1 MLAAACGGSGGGGG
15 SVASPIP
22 SANPNCVRPSPT
34 PAATVSA
41 GGVLPPAISQV
52 ADQVAKV
59 RGLAFERPVA
69 PEPLTTEQINGVVR
83 DQLEEELPVDRTAN
97 QQRAWIAMG
106 VLPGGTDLRQSVI
119 DFETSEI
126 IGFYDSSTHQ
136 LVFVGGQAP
145 TPFERLTLAHE
156 LTHALDDQHFDLTRL
171 DALDRACLDDRAEA
185 FLSLAEG
192 NAQETMIRWGQ
203 ANLSAQDRID
213 LQTEVAE
220 IPPPPAG
227 IPPFVQDLF
236 SFPYPN
242 GQAFVE
248 ALLAKGGEGAV
259 NDAFRNP
266 PASTEQVLHPDKYP
280 GDAPQVVAVPDLGPK
295 LGNGWNDLDFQDVG
309 EGWLRLML
317 ALRASEPDAEAAA
330 AGWDGGQ
337 YRAWAKG
344 SSTAVVLDTVWD
356 SAFDANEFVEVM
368 TPWLGAQPS
377 AVLPNGLSVRVLFAS
392 DAATLATLRAVAS

>member
-1 MLAAACGGSGGGGG
+1 
-15 SVASPIP
+15 
-22 SANPNCVRPSPT
+22 
-34 PAATVSA
+34 
-41 GGVLPPAISQV
+41 VLPPAISQL

-59 RGLAFERPVA
+59 RGLSFERPIA
-69 PEPLTTEQINGVVR
+69 PEPLTTEQINGLVR
-83 DQLEEELPVDRTAN
+83 DQLEEALPAGRTAN

-106 VLPGGTDLRQSVI
+106 VLPAGTDLRQSII

-126 IGFYDSSTHQ
+126 IGFYDPSTHR

-185 FLSLAEG
+185 FLSLGEG
-192 NAQETMIRWGQ
+192 NAQETMLLWSQ
-203 ANLSAQDRID
+203 ENLSVQDRID
-213 LQTEVAE
+213 LQAE
-220 IPPPPAG
+220 IADLPSPPQG
-227 IPPFVQDLF
+227 IPQFVQDLF

-248 ALLAKGGEGAV
+248 ALLAKGGEAAV

-280 GDAPQVVAVPDLGPK
+280 SDQPQVVEVPDLGPK
-295 LGNGWNDLDFQDVG
+295 LGEGWTDLDFQDVG
-309 EGWLRLML
+309 EGWLKLML
-317 ALRASEPDAEAAA
+317 ALRASGPDAEAAA

-337 YRAWAKG
+337 YRAWSKG

-356 SAFDANEFVEVM
+356 SAFDANEFVQVI
-368 TPWLGAQPS
+368 TQWLGAQPS
-377 AVLPNGLSVRVLFAS
+377 AVLPDGQSVRVLFAS
-392 DAATLATLRAVAS
+392 DAATLATLRTAAS